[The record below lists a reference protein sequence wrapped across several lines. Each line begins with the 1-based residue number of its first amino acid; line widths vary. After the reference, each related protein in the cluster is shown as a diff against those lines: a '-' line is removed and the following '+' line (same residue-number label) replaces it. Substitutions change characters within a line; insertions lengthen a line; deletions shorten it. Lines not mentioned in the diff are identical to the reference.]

1 MIHCDLKTNSI
12 SNPQVKPTAFDK
24 NTKFLDNT
32 GPSWDESGTVRKC
45 GSLNGGSSDTKEGK
59 REGRPRGAGRQ
70 HRIMTLRLRRRRK
83 EEVEAGKRRLE
94 TWQQPNLV
102 LKNRSRSQYTQL
114 TILKSQSVGIVLE
127 GLVTAGICVI
137 VRLGNWAV
145 RFSVWQWAQNQ
156 SLNLTPRFPSLVIV
170 KGAHH
175 HLQCYGWLEGSF

>member
-1 MIHCDLKTNSI
+1 
-12 SNPQVKPTAFDK
+12 
-24 NTKFLDNT
+24 
-32 GPSWDESGTVRKC
+32 
-45 GSLNGGSSDTKEGK
+45 
-59 REGRPRGAGRQ
+59 
-70 HRIMTLRLRRRRK
+70 MTLRLRRRRK

-145 RFSVWQWAQNQ
+145 RFSV
-156 SLNLTPRFPSLVIV
+156 
-170 KGAHH
+170 
-175 HLQCYGWLEGSF
+175 